1 MWRETR
7 HFDKATKDRTSM
19 QILNSSFE
27 KPIADTPVFVTER
40 NCNFATNKQ
49 NLDQKKSPKT
59 LFMLVFYLVLHLA
72 FALEHRKI
80 KIFEPRNLL
89 RIRFR
94 LETFEY

>member
-49 NLDQKKSPKT
+49 NLD
-59 LFMLVFYLVLHLA
+59 
-72 FALEHRKI
+72 
-80 KIFEPRNLL
+80 
-89 RIRFR
+89 
-94 LETFEY
+94 